1 MSQNSFI
8 TNKDK
13 LMSEIIQGILPKT
26 DAVDI
31 LVGYFFFSG
40 YYLLSHSL
48 ANKKLRILVGLD
60 VDTNISKSIQV
71 INTLS
76 ENKLSLGQLREK
88 YYQEFVHL
96 FNNSDFLD
104 SEEKQQSFTLF
115 CNKIKDG
122 SLEIRKT
129 EEPCH
134 AKMYIFDYD
143 DLHNEQGEDPG
154 NVITG
159 SSNLSYQGL
168 EGRIEINV
176 RLKDKQNHIDAK
188 KIFNELWDSSV
199 PVVDQNTLPEWED
212 KVIKHIWY
220 EKLYAPYLM
229 YVRVLHEYFNIPS
242 KENILTPYD
251 ITEGTYTNLKYQTD
265 AVQLALNAIDNHN
278 GVIIADVVGL
288 GKSIIAS
295 TIARNLRL
303 RTIIVAPPH
312 LVRQWEVYK
321 DEFGFNASVFSAGKI
336 EAALNHFKEIARSGE
351 QFLIIIDEAHR
362 FRNEYIKDY
371 SLLHDL
377 CSNNKV
383 VLLTATP
390 FNNRPN
396 DIYSLLKLFQIPN
409 KSTLKTVVNLG
420 ESFRE
425 LIATYK
431 DIEKSKREKRIT
443 DEEVKKEAERIASS
457 IRSIINPLVV
467 RRSRIDLREI
477 PAYKEDLRVQG
488 IKPVIPDDPQELNYE
503 LSESQLK
510 LYLRTLDLIAES
522 EHKDDGIIRFKS
534 ARYQPV
540 AYAIKNK
547 IEELTRYLEK
557 RTGVEYRML
566 VGRQQNVSS
575 FMRKLLVQRFESSVY
590 AFRQSLGFMIKSAEN
605 LLTWIDKSG
614 EIPVFKK
621 GGLPDVEDFYE
632 ITDDGVNE
640 IYDAFELYEQKGLFT
655 IPRRFISNE
664 FIEDVKSDIAL
675 LKKIREEWFG
685 ADDSIKFDPKLDEF
699 KRLLAEHRKKDPK
712 RKIVVFSAFAD
723 TVNYLGETLQQDG
736 NPLRVM
742 KYTSGDAS
750 SSNKEII
757 RSNFDAGIRK
767 ELQQDDYDILIAT
780 DAISEGYNLHRAG
793 EIFNY
798 DIPYNPT
805 RVIQRIG
812 RINRINKKVFDN
824 LYIFNFFPTDVGEAE
839 TRTKEISTLKM
850 AMIHAIMGEDTKALT
865 KDEEVQ
871 SFFVERY
878 RKELSK
884 TETASWD
891 TPYRRLLDQLKG
903 TDLYKEALLIP
914 HRARIARN
922 IEKPRY
928 GVMMFGKKGND
939 FVFKIANGDD
949 ITMLSA
955 EEALSLF
962 EAQQNE
968 PPFAVNKS
976 FDATYQFLKS
986 KLFSGVDKQR
996 RDPRLLKALDKIKL
1010 IKESNILDKAY
1021 VDDLLTVAQA
1031 DGLSGYEVRHLT
1043 NIKKNEIAEL
1053 PKLISHAYLL
1063 RKLET
1068 MASVET
1074 GEESLILT
1082 EQILPL

>member
-1 MSQNSFI
+1 
-8 TNKDK
+8 
-13 LMSEIIQGILPKT
+13 MSEIIQGILPKT

-40 YYLLSHSL
+40 YYLLSQGL

-60 VDTNISKSIQV
+60 VDTNISKNIQV

-104 SEEKQQSFTLF
+104 SEEKQKSFTLF
-115 CNKIKDG
+115 YKKIKDG

-143 DLHNEQGEDPG
+143 DNHNEHGEDPG

-168 EGRIEINV
+168 KGRTEINV

-188 KIFNELWDSSV
+188 KIFNELWETSV
-199 PVVDQNTLPEWED
+199 PVADQDTLPDWEN

-220 EKLYAPYLM
+220 EKLYAPYLI
-229 YVRVLHEYFNIPS
+229 YIRVLHEYFNIPS
-242 KENILTPYD
+242 KTNILTPHD
-251 ITEGTYTNLKYQTD
+251 ITEGRYSNLKYQTD

-303 RTIIVAPPH
+303 RTIVVAPPH

-321 DEFGFNASVFSAGKI
+321 DEFGFNASVFSSGKI
-336 EAALNHFKEIARSGE
+336 ESALNHFKEIARTGE

-383 VLLTATP
+383 ILLTATP
-390 FNNRPN
+390 FNNRPS

-409 KSTLKTVVNLG
+409 KSTLKTVENLG

-425 LIATYK
+425 LIAKYK
-431 DIEKSKREKRIT
+431 EMEKAKREKRMT
-443 DEEVKKEAERIASS
+443 DEEVKKEAERIASN

-467 RRSRIDLREI
+467 RRSRIDLRQI
-477 PAYKEDLRVQG
+477 PAYKKDLHTQG

-522 EHKDDGIIRFKS
+522 EHKEDGITRFKS

-540 AYAIKNK
+540 AYAIKET
-547 IEELTRYLEK
+547 IEELTKYLEK

-566 VGRQQNVSS
+566 VGRQKNVSS

-590 AFRQSLGFMIKSAEN
+590 AFRQSLGFMIQSAEN
-605 LLTWIDKSG
+605 LLTWIDKTD

-621 GGLPDVEDFYE
+621 GNLPDVEDFYE
-632 ITDDGVNE
+632 ITDDGIQE
-640 IYDAFELYEQKGLFT
+640 IFDAFELYEQKGLFT
-655 IPRRFISNE
+655 IPRRFISDE
-664 FIEDVKSDIAL
+664 FIDDVKSDIAL
-675 LKKIREEWFG
+675 LKKIQEEWFG
-685 ADDSIKFDPKLDEF
+685 EDNQIKFDPKLDEF
-699 KRLLAEHRKKDPK
+699 NRLLAEHRKKDPK

-723 TVNYLGETLQQDG
+723 TVNYLGKTLQQDG

-742 KYTSGDAS
+742 KYTSDDAS
-750 SSNKEII
+750 SSNKDII
-757 RSNFDAGIRK
+757 RSNFDAGLRK

-812 RINRINKKVFDN
+812 RINRINKKVFEH
-824 LYIFNFFPTDVGEAE
+824 LYIFNFFPTEVGEAE

-871 SFFVERY
+871 SFFAERY

-914 HRARIARN
+914 HRARIARHA
-922 IEKPRY
+922 EKPRY
-928 GVMMFGKKGND
+928 GIMMFGKKGND
-939 FVFKIANGDD
+939 FVFKIANGDK

-955 EEALSLF
+955 EEAFSLF
-962 EAQQNE
+962 EAKQNE
-968 PPFAVNKS
+968 PPFAVNES
-976 FDATYQFLKS
+976 FDVTYQFLKS
-986 KLFSGVDKQR
+986 KLFSGIDKQR
-996 RDPRLLKALDKIKL
+996 RDPRLSKAIDNLKL
-1010 IKESNILDKAY
+1010 IRESNILDKTY
-1021 VDDLLTVAQA
+1021 VDDLLIVAKA
-1031 DGLSGYEVRHLT
+1031 DGLSGYEVRYLT
-1043 NIKKNEIAEL
+1043 NIKKNEIIGL
-1053 PKLISHAYLL
+1053 PKMISHAYLL

-1068 MASVET
+1068 MASVEA

-1082 EQILPL
+1082 EQILPI

>member
-1 MSQNSFI
+1 
-8 TNKDK
+8 
-13 LMSEIIQGILPKT
+13 MSEIIQGILPKT

-40 YYLLSHSL
+40 YYLLSQGL
-48 ANKKLRILVGLD
+48 ADKRLRILVGLD

-76 ENKLSLGQLREK
+76 ENKLSLGQLRDK

-104 SEEKQQSFTLF
+104 TEEKQKSFTLF
-115 CNKIKDG
+115 YNKIKDG

-143 DLHNEQGEDPG
+143 DNHNEQGEDPG

-168 EGRIEINV
+168 EGRTEINV

-188 KIFNELWDSSV
+188 KIFNELWETSV
-199 PVVDQNTLPEWED
+199 PVVDQDTLPEWED

-229 YVRVLHEYFNIPS
+229 YIRVLHEYFNIPS
-242 KENILTPYD
+242 KDNILTPHD
-251 ITEGTYTNLKYQTD
+251 ITEGRYTNLKYQTD
-265 AVQLALNAIDNHN
+265 AVQLALNAIENHN

-336 EAALNHFKEIARSGE
+336 ETALNHFKEIARTGE

-383 VLLTATP
+383 ILLTATP
-390 FNNRPN
+390 FNNRPS

-409 KSTLKTVVNLG
+409 KSTLKTVENLG

-431 DIEKSKREKRIT
+431 EMEKAKREKRMT
-443 DEEVKKEAERIASS
+443 DEDVKEEAERIASS

-467 RRSRIDLREI
+467 RRSRIDLMEI
-477 PAYKEDLRVQG
+477 PAYKEDLHIQG

-540 AYAIKNK
+540 AYALKEK
-547 IEELTRYLEK
+547 IEELTKYLEK
-557 RTGVEYRML
+557 RTGVEFRML

-605 LLTWIDKSG
+605 LLTWIERSG

-621 GGLPDVEDFYE
+621 GGLPDVDDFYE
-632 ITDDGVNE
+632 ISDDGVKE

-655 IPRRFISNE
+655 IPCRFISDE

-675 LKKIREEWFG
+675 LKRIREEWFG
-685 ADDSIKFDPKLDEF
+685 KEDQIKFDSKLDEF
-699 KRLLAEHRKKDPK
+699 KRLLAEHRKKDPN

-723 TVNYLGETLQQDG
+723 TVDYLGETLQKAG

-750 SSNKEII
+750 SSNKEKI
-757 RSNFDAGIRK
+757 RSNFDAGVRE
-767 ELQQDDYDILIAT
+767 ELQQDNYDILIAT

-812 RINRINKKVFDN
+812 RINRINKKVFEH
-824 LYIFNFFPTDVGEAE
+824 LYIFNFFPTEVGEAE

-871 SFFVERY
+871 SFFAERY

-903 TDLYKEALLIP
+903 TELYKEALLIP
-914 HRARIARN
+914 HRARIARHA
-922 IEKPRY
+922 EKPRF

-939 FVFKIANGDD
+939 FVFKIASGNE

-968 PPFAVNKS
+968 PPFAVDGS
-976 FDATYQFLKS
+976 FDASYQFLKS

-996 RDPRLLKALDKIKL
+996 RDPRLLEALAKIKL
-1010 IKESNILDKAY
+1010 IRESNILDKAY

-1043 NIKKNEIAEL
+1043 NIKKNEIVEL

-1068 MASVET
+1068 MASVEP

>member
-1 MSQNSFI
+1 
-8 TNKDK
+8 
-13 LMSEIIQGILPKT
+13 MSEIIQGILPKT
-26 DAVDI
+26 NAVDI

-40 YYLLSHSL
+40 YYLLSQGL
-48 ANKKLRILVGLD
+48 ADKRLRILVGLD

-76 ENKLSLGQLREK
+76 ESKLSLGQLREK
-88 YYQEFVHL
+88 YYQQFVHL

-104 SEEKQQSFTLF
+104 SEEKQESFMLF
-115 CNKIKDG
+115 YNKIKEG

-129 EEPCH
+129 DEPCH

-143 DLHNEQGEDPG
+143 DNHNEHGEDPG

-168 EGRIEINV
+168 EGRTEINV

-188 KIFNELWDSSV
+188 IIFNELWETSV
-199 PVVDQNTLPEWED
+199 PVVDQDTLPEWED

-229 YVRVLHEYFNIPS
+229 YIRVLHEYFNIPS
-242 KENILTPYD
+242 KDNILTPHD
-251 ITEGTYTNLKYQTD
+251 ITEGRYTNLKYQTD
-265 AVQLALNAIDNHN
+265 AVQLALNAIENHN

-312 LVRQWEVYK
+312 LVRQWDIYK

-336 EAALNHFKEIARSGE
+336 ETALNHFKEIARTGE

-390 FNNRPN
+390 FNNRPS

-409 KSTLKTVVNLG
+409 KSTLKTVENLG

-431 DIEKSKREKRIT
+431 EMEKAKREKRMT
-443 DEEVKKEAERIASS
+443 DAEVKKEAERIASS

-467 RRSRIDLREI
+467 RRSRIDLMEI
-477 PAYKEDLRVQG
+477 PAYKEDLQVQG

-503 LSESQLK
+503 LSENQLK
-510 LYLRTLDLIAES
+510 LYLRTIDLIAES
-522 EHKDDGIIRFKS
+522 EHEDDGVIRFKS

-540 AYAIKNK
+540 AYAIKEK
-547 IEELTRYLEK
+547 IEELTKYLEK
-557 RTGVEYRML
+557 RTGVEFRML

-605 LLTWIDKSG
+605 LLTWIEKSG

-621 GGLPDVEDFYE
+621 GGLPDVNDFYE
-632 ITDDGVNE
+632 VSDDGVKE

-655 IPRRFISNE
+655 IPRRFISDE
-664 FIEDVKSDIAL
+664 FIDDVKSDIAL
-675 LKKIREEWFG
+675 LRKIREEWFG
-685 ADDSIKFDPKLDEF
+685 EKDQIKFDPKLDEL
-699 KRLLAEHRKKDPK
+699 KRLLAEHRRKDPK

-723 TVNYLGETLQQDG
+723 TVNYLGETLQHAG

-750 SSNKEII
+750 SSNKEKI
-757 RSNFDAGIRK
+757 RSNFDAGLRK
-767 ELQQDDYDILIAT
+767 ELQKDEYDILIAT

-805 RVIQRIG
+805 SVIQRIG
-812 RINRINKKVFDN
+812 RINRINKKVFDH
-824 LYIFNFFPTDVGEAE
+824 LYIYNFFPTEVGEAE

-871 SFFVERY
+871 SFFAERY
-878 RKELSK
+878 RQELSK

-914 HRARIARN
+914 HRARIARHT
-922 IEKPRY
+922 EKPCC
-928 GVMMFGKKGND
+928 GVIMFGKKGND
-939 FVFKIANGDD
+939 FVFKIAFGDE

-955 EEALSLF
+955 EDALSLF

-968 PPFAVNKS
+968 SPFAVDEA
-976 FDATYQFLKS
+976 FDKIYQLLKS

-996 RDPRLLKALDKIKL
+996 RDPRLLDALAKIKL
-1010 IKESNILDKAY
+1010 VRESNILDKAY

-1043 NIKKNEIAEL
+1043 NIKKNEIVEL

-1068 MASVET
+1068 MASVEA

>member
-1 MSQNSFI
+1 
-8 TNKDK
+8 
-13 LMSEIIQGILPKT
+13 MSEIIQGILPKT

-40 YYLLSHSL
+40 YYLLSQGL

-76 ENKLSLGQLREK
+76 ENKFSLGQLRENF
-88 YYQEFVHL
+88 YQEFVQL

-104 SEEKQQSFTLF
+104 SEEKQESFKLF
-115 CNKIKDG
+115 YNKIKDG

-143 DLHNEQGEDPG
+143 DNYNEQGEDPG

-168 EGRIEINV
+168 EGRTEINV
-176 RLKDKQNHIDAK
+176 RLKDKQNYIDAK
-188 KIFNELWDSSV
+188 KIFNELWESSV
-199 PVVDQNTLPEWED
+199 PVVDKDTLPGWED

-220 EKLYAPYLM
+220 EKSYDPYLM
-229 YVRVLHEYFNIPS
+229 YIRVLHEYFNIPS
-242 KENILTPYD
+242 KGNILTPHD
-251 ITEGTYTNLKYQTD
+251 ITEGRYTNLKYQTD

-321 DEFGFNASVFSAGKI
+321 DEFGFNASVFSSGKI
-336 EAALNHFKEIARSGE
+336 ESALNHFKEIARTGE

-362 FRNEYIKDY
+362 FRNEYVKDY

-390 FNNRPN
+390 FNNRPS

-409 KSTLKTVVNLG
+409 KSTLKTVENLG

-425 LIATYK
+425 LMAKYK
-431 DIEKSKREKRIT
+431 EMEKAKREKRMT

-467 RRSRIDLREI
+467 RRSRIDLMQI
-477 PAYKEDLRVQG
+477 PAYKKDLHTQG
-488 IKPVIPDDPQELNYE
+488 IKPVISDDPQELNYE

-510 LYLRTLDLIAES
+510 LYRRTLNLIAES
-522 EHKDDGIIRFKS
+522 EHKDDGITRFKS

-540 AYAIKNK
+540 AYAVKEK
-547 IEELTRYLEK
+547 IAELTKYLEK
-557 RTGVEYRML
+557 RTDVEYRML

-605 LLTWIDKSG
+605 LLTWIEKTG

-621 GGLPDVEDFYE
+621 GNLPDVEDFYD
-632 ITDDGVNE
+632 ITEDGVE
-640 IYDAFELYEQKGLFT
+640 ELYDAFELYEQKGLFT
-655 IPRRFISNE
+655 IPRRFISDE
-664 FIEDVKSDIAL
+664 FIDDVKSDIAL
-675 LKKIREEWFG
+675 LKRIRREWFG
-685 ADDSIKFDPKLDEF
+685 EDDQIKFDPKLDKF

-723 TVNYLGETLQQDG
+723 TVNYLGKTLQQDG

-750 SSNKEII
+750 SSNKDKIH
-757 RSNFDAGIRK
+757 SNFDAGLRK
-767 ELQQDDYDILIAT
+767 ELQQDDYDVLIAT

-812 RINRINKKVFDN
+812 RINRINKKVFEH
-824 LYIFNFFPTDVGEAE
+824 LYIFNFFPTEIGEAE

-865 KDEEVQ
+865 KDEQVQ
-871 SFFVERY
+871 SFFAERY

-903 TDLYKEALLIP
+903 TDLYKDALLIP
-914 HRARIARN
+914 HRARIARHA
-922 IEKPRY
+922 EKPRY
-928 GVMMFGKKGND
+928 GIMMFGKKGND
-939 FVFKIANGDD
+939 FVFKIADGDE

-955 EEALSLF
+955 EEAFSLF
-962 EAQQNE
+962 EAKQNE
-968 PPFAVNKS
+968 SPFAVNES

-986 KLFSGVDKQR
+986 KLFTGIDRQR
-996 RDPRLLKALDKIKL
+996 RDPRLLKACDKIKW
-1010 IKESNILDKAY
+1010 IRESNILDKAY
-1021 VDDLLTVAQA
+1021 VDDLLSVAKA

-1043 NIKKNEIAEL
+1043 NIKKNEIIGL

-1063 RKLET
+1063 RKRKT
-1068 MASVET
+1068 MASVEA

-1082 EQILPL
+1082 EQILPI

>member
-1 MSQNSFI
+1 
-8 TNKDK
+8 
-13 LMSEIIQGILPKT
+13 MSEIIQGILPKT

-40 YYLLSHSL
+40 YYLLSQGL
-48 ANKKLRILVGLD
+48 VNKKLRILVGLD

-104 SEEKQQSFTLF
+104 SEEKQKSFTLF
-115 CNKIKDG
+115 YNKIKDG

-168 EGRIEINV
+168 EGRTEINV

-188 KIFNELWDSSV
+188 KIFNELWDTSV

-242 KENILTPYD
+242 KDNILTPYD
-251 ITEGTYTNLKYQTD
+251 ITEGRYTNLKYQTD

-336 EAALNHFKEIARSGE
+336 ETALNHFKEIARSGE

-409 KSTLKTVVNLG
+409 KSTLKTVENLG

-431 DIEKSKREKRIT
+431 DMEKAKREKRMT

-467 RRSRIDLREI
+467 RRSRIDLMEI
-477 PAYKEDLRVQG
+477 PAYKEDLHIQG

-510 LYLRTLDLIAES
+510 LYLRTLDLIAET
-522 EHKDDGIIRFKS
+522 EHKDDGIVRFKS

-540 AYAIKNK
+540 AYAIKDK
-547 IEELTRYLEK
+547 IEELTKYLEK

-575 FMRKLLVQRFESSVY
+575 FMRKLLVQRFESSVF

-605 LLTWIDKSG
+605 LLTWVEKSN

-632 ITDDGVNE
+632 ITNDGVKE

-655 IPRRFISNE
+655 IPRRFISDE

-699 KRLLAEHRKKDPK
+699 KRILSEHRKKDPK

-723 TVNYLGETLQQDG
+723 TVDYLGETLQKAG

-750 SSNKEII
+750 SSNKEKI
-757 RSNFDAGIRK
+757 RSNFDAGVRK
-767 ELQQDDYDILIAT
+767 ELQKDDYDILIAT

-812 RINRINKKVFDN
+812 RINRINKKVFEH
-824 LYIFNFFPTDVGEAE
+824 LHIFNFFPTEVGEAE

-871 SFFVERY
+871 SFFAERY
-878 RKELSK
+878 RKELSR

-903 TDLYKEALLIP
+903 SELYKEALLIP
-914 HRARIARN
+914 HRARIARHT
-922 IEKPRY
+922 EKLRY

-939 FVFKIANGDD
+939 FVFKISSGNE

-962 EAQQNE
+962 EAKQNE
-968 PPFAVNKS
+968 PPFVVNES
-976 FDATYQFLKS
+976 FDASYQFLKS

-996 RDPRLLKALDKIKL
+996 RDPRLLEALAKIKL
-1010 IKESNILDKAY
+1010 IRDSNILDKAY

-1043 NIKKNEIAEL
+1043 NIKKNEIVEL

-1068 MASVET
+1068 MASVES

>member
-1 MSQNSFI
+1 
-8 TNKDK
+8 
-13 LMSEIIQGILPKT
+13 MSEIIQGILPKT

-40 YYLLSHSL
+40 YYLLSQGLSD
-48 ANKKLRILVGLD
+48 KRLRILVGLD

-76 ENKLSLGQLREK
+76 ENKLSLGQLRDK

-104 SEEKQQSFTLF
+104 SEEKQKSFTLF
-115 CNKIKDG
+115 YNKIKDG

-143 DLHNEQGEDPG
+143 DNHNEQGEDPG

-168 EGRIEINV
+168 EGRTEINV

-188 KIFNELWDSSV
+188 KIFNELWETSV
-199 PVVDQNTLPEWED
+199 PVVDQATLPEWED

-229 YVRVLHEYFNIPS
+229 YIRVLHVYFNIPA
-242 KENILTPYD
+242 KDNILTPHD
-251 ITEGTYTNLKYQTD
+251 ITEGRYTNLKYQTD
-265 AVQLALNAIDNHN
+265 AVQLALNAIENHN

-336 EAALNHFKEIARSGE
+336 ETALNHFKEIARTGE

-383 VLLTATP
+383 ILLTATP
-390 FNNRPN
+390 FNNRPS

-409 KSTLKTVVNLG
+409 KSTLKTVENLG

-431 DIEKSKREKRIT
+431 EMEKAKREKRMT
-443 DEEVKKEAERIASS
+443 DEDVKKEAERIASS

-467 RRSRIDLREI
+467 RRSRIDLMEI
-477 PAYKEDLRVQG
+477 PAYKEDLHIQG

-540 AYAIKNK
+540 AYAIKEK
-547 IEELTRYLEK
+547 IEELTKYLEK
-557 RTGVEYRML
+557 RTGVEFRML

-605 LLTWIDKSG
+605 LLTWIEKSG

-621 GGLPDVEDFYE
+621 GGLPDVDDFYE
-632 ITDDGVNE
+632 ISDDGVKE

-655 IPRRFISNE
+655 IPRRFISDE

-675 LKKIREEWFG
+675 LERIREEWFG
-685 ADDSIKFDPKLDEF
+685 KENQIKFDPKLDEF
-699 KRLLAEHRKKDPK
+699 KRLLAEHRKKDPN

-723 TVNYLGETLQQDG
+723 TVNYLGKTLQQSG
-736 NPLRVM
+736 NPLRIM

-750 SSNKEII
+750 SSNKEKI
-757 RSNFDAGIRK
+757 RSNFDAGLKK
-767 ELQQDDYDILIAT
+767 ELQRDDYDILIAT

-812 RINRINKKVFDN
+812 RINRINKKVFEH
-824 LYIFNFFPTDVGEAE
+824 LYIFNFFPTEVGEAE

-850 AMIHAIMGEDTKALT
+850 AMVHAIMGEDTKALT

-871 SFFVERY
+871 SFFAERY

-914 HRARIARN
+914 HRARIARHT
-922 IEKPRY
+922 EKPCY
-928 GVMMFGKKGND
+928 GVLMFGKKGND
-939 FVFKIANGDD
+939 FVFKVARGEV
-949 ITMLSA
+949 ITMLGA
-955 EEALSLF
+955 EEAFTLF
-962 EAQQNE
+962 ESLQHE
-968 PPFAVNKS
+968 PSFAVDES
-976 FDATYQFLKS
+976 FDKTYQYLKS

-996 RDPRLLKALDKIKL
+996 RDPRLLEALAKIKL
-1010 IKESNILDKAY
+1010 VRESNILDKAY

-1043 NIKKNEIAEL
+1043 NIKNNEITEL
-1053 PKLISHAYLL
+1053 PKVISHAYLL

-1068 MASVET
+1068 IASVEA

-1082 EQILPL
+1082 EQILPDYGI

>member
-1 MSQNSFI
+1 
-8 TNKDK
+8 
-13 LMSEIIQGILPKT
+13 MSEIVNGILPKT

-40 YYLLSHSL
+40 YHLLSQGLSD
-48 ANKKLRILVGLD
+48 KKLRILVGLD
-60 VDTNISKSIQV
+60 VDTNIAKSIQV
-71 INTLS
+71 INNLSSNTLT
-76 ENKLSLGQLREK
+76 LGQLREQ
-88 YYQEFVHL
+88 YYQQFVHL

-104 SEEKQQSFTLF
+104 SDDKQKSFTLF
-115 CNKIKDG
+115 YNKIKDG

-134 AKMYIFDYD
+134 AKMYIFDFGSD
-143 DLHNEQGEDPG
+143 FNENGEDPG

-168 EGRIEINV
+168 EGRVEINA
-176 RLKDKQNHIDAK
+176 RFKDKQHHIDAK
-188 KIFNELWDSSV
+188 LIFEELWLSAV
-199 PVVDQNTLPEWED
+199 PVIDTDTIPEWEE

-220 EKLYAPYLM
+220 EKLYSPYLM
-229 YVRVLHEYFNIPS
+229 YIRVLHEYFNIPS
-242 KENILTPYD
+242 KENILTPHD
-251 ITEGTYTNLKYQTD
+251 ITEGRYSNLKYQTD

-288 GKSIIAS
+288 GKSVIAS

-303 RTIIVAPPH
+303 RTIVVAPPH

-336 EAALNHFKEIARSGE
+336 ESALTHFKEIARSNE

-409 KSTLKTVVNLG
+409 KSTLKTVENLG

-431 DIEKSKREKRIT
+431 EMEKAKREKRIT
-443 DEEVKKEAERIASS
+443 DDEVKTEAERIASS

-467 RRSRIDLREI
+467 RRSRIDLMEI
-477 PAYKEDLRVQG
+477 PAYEEDLKLQG
-488 IKPVIPDDPQELNYE
+488 IKPVIPDDPKELNYG
-503 LSESQLK
+503 LSEKQLS
-510 LYLRTLDLIAES
+510 LYKRTLDLIAED
-522 EHKDDGIIRFKS
+522 EPKNDGLIRFRS
-534 ARYQPV
+534 ARYKPIS
-540 AYAIKNK
+540 YAIPEK
-547 IEELTRYLEK
+547 IEELTEYLEN

-566 VGRQQNVSS
+566 IGRQQNVSS

-632 ITDDGVNE
+632 ITDDGVKE

-655 IPRRFISNE
+655 IPRKFISDD
-664 FIEDVKSDIAL
+664 FISDVESDIAL
-675 LKKIREEWFG
+675 LKKIHEEWFG
-685 ADDSIKFDPKLDEF
+685 NDDKIKFDPKLDEF
-699 KRLLAEHRKKDPK
+699 RRLLTEHRSHDPK

-723 TVNYLGETLQQDG
+723 TVNYLGETLQSDG
-736 NPLRVM
+736 NTLRVM

-750 SSNKEII
+750 MLNKERI
-757 RSNFDAGIRK
+757 RANFDAGLRK
-767 ELQQDDYDILIAT
+767 ELQKDDFDILIAT

-812 RINRINKKVFDN
+812 RINRINKKVFEH
-824 LYIFNFFPTDVGEAE
+824 LYIFNFFPTEVGEAE

-878 RKELSK
+878 RKEIGK

-903 TDLYKEALLIP
+903 TDLHKAALQIP
-914 HRARIARN
+914 HRARVARH
-922 IEKPRY
+922 IDKTVR
-928 GVMMFGKKGND
+928 GVVMFGKKGND
-939 FVFKIANGDD
+939 FVFKVATEHGVI
-949 ITMLSA
+949 MLSA
-955 EEALSLF
+955 EEALAIF
-962 EAQQNE
+962 ESQESEQPHKVDEN
-968 PPFAVNKS
+968 
-976 FDATYQFLKS
+976 FDSIYQMLKS
-986 KLFSGVDKQR
+986 KLFAGVEKQR
-996 RDPRLLKALDKIKL
+996 RDPRLLEALARIKM
-1010 IKESNILDKAY
+1010 IRNARMLDKAY
-1021 VDDLLTVAQA
+1021 VDDLMVVAQA
-1031 DGLSGYEVRHLT
+1031 DGLSGYEVRFLT
-1043 NIKKNEIAEL
+1043 NLRKNEIAAL
-1053 PKLISHAYLL
+1053 PQIISHAYLL

-1068 MASVET
+1068 MAAVEA

-1082 EQILPL
+1082 EQILPQ

>member
-1 MSQNSFI
+1 
-8 TNKDK
+8 
-13 LMSEIIQGILPKT
+13 MSEIIQGILPKT

-40 YYLLSHSL
+40 YYLLSQGL
-48 ANKKLRILVGLD
+48 ADKRLRILVGLD

-76 ENKLSLGQLREK
+76 ENKLSLGQLRDK

-104 SEEKQQSFTLF
+104 SEEKQKSFTLF
-115 CNKIKDG
+115 YNKIKDG

-143 DLHNEQGEDPG
+143 DNHNEQGEDPG

-168 EGRIEINV
+168 EGRTEINV

-188 KIFNELWDSSV
+188 KIFNELWETSV
-199 PVVDQNTLPEWED
+199 PVVDQATLPEWED
-212 KVIKHIWY
+212 KVIKHIWH

-229 YVRVLHEYFNIPS
+229 YIRVLHEYFNIPS
-242 KENILTPYD
+242 KDNILTPHD
-251 ITEGTYTNLKYQTD
+251 ITEGRYTNLKYQTD
-265 AVQLALNAIDNHN
+265 AVQLALNAIENHN

-336 EAALNHFKEIARSGE
+336 ETALNHFKEIARTGE

-383 VLLTATP
+383 ILLTATP
-390 FNNRPN
+390 FNNRPS

-409 KSTLKTVVNLG
+409 KSTLKTVENLG

-431 DIEKSKREKRIT
+431 EMEKAKREKRMT

-467 RRSRIDLREI
+467 RRSRIDLMEI
-477 PAYKEDLRVQG
+477 PAYKEDLHIQG

-540 AYAIKNK
+540 AYAIKEK
-547 IEELTRYLEK
+547 IEELTKYLEK
-557 RTGVEYRML
+557 RTGVEFRML

-605 LLTWIDKSG
+605 LLTWIERSG

-621 GGLPDVEDFYE
+621 GGLPDVDDFYE
-632 ITDDGVNE
+632 ISDDGVKE

-655 IPRRFISNE
+655 IPRRFISDE

-675 LKKIREEWFG
+675 LKRIREEWFG
-685 ADDSIKFDPKLDEF
+685 KEDQIKFDPKLNEF
-699 KRLLAEHRKKDPK
+699 KRLLAKHRKKDPN

-723 TVNYLGETLQQDG
+723 TVNYLGETLQQSG
-736 NPLRVM
+736 NPLRIM

-750 SSNKEII
+750 SSNKEKI
-757 RSNFDAGIRK
+757 RSNFDAGLKK
-767 ELQQDDYDILIAT
+767 ELQRDDYDILIAT

-812 RINRINKKVFDN
+812 RINRINKKVFEH
-824 LYIFNFFPTDVGEAE
+824 LYIFNFFPTEVGEAE

-871 SFFVERY
+871 SFFAERY

-903 TDLYKEALLIP
+903 TDIYKEAMLIP
-914 HRARIARN
+914 HRARIARHTD
-922 IEKPRY
+922 KPCY
-928 GVMMFGKKGND
+928 GVLMFGKKGND
-939 FVFKIANGDD
+939 FVFKVASGEV

-955 EEALSLF
+955 EEAFTLF
-962 EAQQNE
+962 ESLQHE
-968 PPFAVNKS
+968 PPFAVDES
-976 FDATYQFLKS
+976 FDKTYQYLKS

-996 RDPRLLKALDKIKL
+996 RDLRLLEALSKIKL
-1010 IKESNILDKAY
+1010 IRESNILDKAY
-1021 VDDLLTVAQA
+1021 IDDLLTVAQA

-1043 NIKKNEIAEL
+1043 NIKKNEIVEL
-1053 PKLISHAYLL
+1053 PKVISHTYLL

-1068 MASVET
+1068 MASVEA

-1082 EQILPL
+1082 EQILPDNGF

>member
-1 MSQNSFI
+1 
-8 TNKDK
+8 
-13 LMSEIIQGILPKT
+13 MSEIIQGILPKT

-40 YYLLSHSL
+40 YYLLSQGL

-60 VDTNISKSIQV
+60 VDTNSSKSIQV

-88 YYQEFVHL
+88 YYLEFVHL

-104 SEEKQQSFTLF
+104 SEEKQKSFTLF
-115 CNKIKDG
+115 YNKIKDG

-143 DLHNEQGEDPG
+143 DIHNEQGEDPG

-168 EGRIEINV
+168 EGRTEINV

-188 KIFNELWDSSV
+188 KIFNELWEMSV
-199 PVVDQNTLPEWED
+199 PVVDQDTLPAWED

-229 YVRVLHEYFNIPS
+229 YIRVLYEYFNIPS
-242 KENILTPYD
+242 KDNILTPYD
-251 ITEGTYTNLKYQTD
+251 ITEGRYTNLKYQTD
-265 AVQLALNAIDNHN
+265 AVQLALNAIYNHN

-336 EAALNHFKEIARSGE
+336 ETALNHFKEIARSGE

-409 KSTLKTVVNLG
+409 KSTLRTVENLG

-431 DIEKSKREKRIT
+431 DMEKAKREKRMT
-443 DEEVKKEAERIASS
+443 DEEIKKEAERIASS

-467 RRSRIDLREI
+467 RRSRIDLMEI
-477 PAYKEDLRVQG
+477 PVYKEDLHIQS
-488 IKPVIPDDPQELNYE
+488 IMPVIPDDPQELNYE

-522 EHKDDGIIRFKS
+522 EHNDDGITRFKS

-540 AYAIKNK
+540 AYAIKEK
-547 IEELTRYLEK
+547 IEELTKYLEK

-566 VGRQQNVSS
+566 VGRQKNVSS

-590 AFRQSLGFMIKSAEN
+590 AFRQSLGFMIQSAEN
-605 LLTWIDKSG
+605 LLTWIEKSG

-632 ITDDGVNE
+632 ITDDGVKE

-655 IPRRFISNE
+655 IPRRFISEE
-664 FIEDVKSDIAL
+664 FMEDVKSDIAL

-699 KRLLAEHRKKDPK
+699 KRILSEHRKKDPK

-723 TVNYLGETLQQDG
+723 TVDYLGETLQKAG

-750 SSNKEII
+750 SSNKEKI
-757 RSNFDAGIRK
+757 RSNFDAGVRK

-812 RINRINKKVFDN
+812 RINRINKKVFEH
-824 LYIFNFFPTDVGEAE
+824 LHIFNFFPTEVGEAE

-871 SFFVERY
+871 SFFAERY
-878 RKELSK
+878 RRELSK

-914 HRARIARN
+914 HRARIARHTG
-922 IEKPRY
+922 KPRY

-939 FVFKIANGDD
+939 FVFKIASGNE

-968 PPFAVNKS
+968 PPFAVDES
-976 FDATYQFLKS
+976 FDASYPFLKS

-996 RDPRLLKALDKIKL
+996 RDPRLLEALAKIKL
-1010 IKESNILDKAY
+1010 IRESNILDKAY

-1043 NIKKNEIAEL
+1043 NIKKNEIVEL

-1068 MASVET
+1068 MASVES

-1082 EQILPL
+1082 EQILPDNGI

>member
-1 MSQNSFI
+1 
-8 TNKDK
+8 
-13 LMSEIIQGILPKT
+13 MSEIIQGILPKT

-40 YYLLSHSL
+40 YYLLSQGL
-48 ANKKLRILVGLD
+48 ADKRLRILVGLD

-76 ENKLSLGQLREK
+76 ENKLSLGQLRDK

-104 SEEKQQSFTLF
+104 TEEKQKSFTLF
-115 CNKIKDG
+115 YNKIKDG

-143 DLHNEQGEDPG
+143 DNHNEQGEDPG

-168 EGRIEINV
+168 EGRTEINV

-188 KIFNELWDSSV
+188 KIFNELWETSV
-199 PVVDQNTLPEWED
+199 PVVDQDTLPEWED

-229 YVRVLHEYFNIPS
+229 YIRVLHEYFNIPS
-242 KENILTPYD
+242 KDNILTPHD
-251 ITEGTYTNLKYQTD
+251 ITEGRYTNLKYQTD
-265 AVQLALNAIDNHN
+265 AVQLALNAIENHN

-336 EAALNHFKEIARSGE
+336 ETALNHFKEIARTGE

-383 VLLTATP
+383 ILLTATP
-390 FNNRPN
+390 FNNRPS

-409 KSTLKTVVNLG
+409 KSTLKTVENLG

-431 DIEKSKREKRIT
+431 EMEKAKREKRMT
-443 DEEVKKEAERIASS
+443 DEDVKEEAERIASS

-467 RRSRIDLREI
+467 RRSRIDLMEI
-477 PAYKEDLRVQG
+477 PAYKEDLHIQG

-540 AYAIKNK
+540 AYALKEK
-547 IEELTRYLEK
+547 IEELTKYLEK
-557 RTGVEYRML
+557 RTGVEFRML

-605 LLTWIDKSG
+605 LLTWIERSG

-621 GGLPDVEDFYE
+621 GGLPDVDDFYE
-632 ITDDGVNE
+632 ISDDGVKE

-655 IPRRFISNE
+655 IPCRFIFDE

-675 LKKIREEWFG
+675 LKRIREEWFG
-685 ADDSIKFDPKLDEF
+685 KEDQIKFDSKLDEF
-699 KRLLAEHRKKDPK
+699 KRLLAEHRKKDPN

-723 TVNYLGETLQQDG
+723 TVDYLGETLQKAG

-750 SSNKEII
+750 SSNKEKI
-757 RSNFDAGIRK
+757 RSNFDAGVRE
-767 ELQQDDYDILIAT
+767 ELQQDNYDILIAT

-812 RINRINKKVFDN
+812 RINRINKKVFEH
-824 LYIFNFFPTDVGEAE
+824 LYIFNFFPTEVGEAE

-871 SFFVERY
+871 SFFAERY

-903 TDLYKEALLIP
+903 TELYKEALLIP
-914 HRARIARN
+914 HRARIARHA
-922 IEKPRY
+922 EKPRF

-939 FVFKIANGDD
+939 FVFKIASGNE

-968 PPFAVNKS
+968 PPFAVDGS
-976 FDATYQFLKS
+976 FDASYQFLKS

-996 RDPRLLKALDKIKL
+996 RDPRLLEALAKIKL
-1010 IKESNILDKAY
+1010 IRESNILDKAY

-1043 NIKKNEIAEL
+1043 NIKKNEIVEL

-1068 MASVET
+1068 MASVES

>member
-1 MSQNSFI
+1 
-8 TNKDK
+8 
-13 LMSEIIQGILPKT
+13 MSEIIQGILPKT
-26 DAVDI
+26 DAVGI

-40 YYLLSHSL
+40 YYLLSQGL
-48 ANKKLRILVGLD
+48 ADKRLRILVGLD

-76 ENKLSLGQLREK
+76 ENKLSLGQLRDK

-104 SEEKQQSFTLF
+104 TEEKQKSFTLF
-115 CNKIKDG
+115 YNKIKDG

-143 DLHNEQGEDPG
+143 DNHNEQGEDPG

-168 EGRIEINV
+168 EGRTEINV

-188 KIFNELWDSSV
+188 KIFNELWETSV
-199 PVVDQNTLPEWED
+199 PVVDQDTLPEWED

-229 YVRVLHEYFNIPS
+229 YIRVLHEYFNIPS
-242 KENILTPYD
+242 KDNILTPHD
-251 ITEGTYTNLKYQTD
+251 ITEGRYTNLKYQTD
-265 AVQLALNAIDNHN
+265 AVQLALNAIENHN

-336 EAALNHFKEIARSGE
+336 ETALNHFKEIARTGE

-383 VLLTATP
+383 ILLTATP
-390 FNNRPN
+390 FNNRPS

-409 KSTLKTVVNLG
+409 KSTLKTVENLG

-431 DIEKSKREKRIT
+431 EMEKAKREKRMT
-443 DEEVKKEAERIASS
+443 DEDVKKEAERIASS

-467 RRSRIDLREI
+467 RRSRIDLMEI
-477 PAYKEDLRVQG
+477 PAYKEDLHIQG

-540 AYAIKNK
+540 AYALKEK
-547 IEELTRYLEK
+547 IEELTKYLEK
-557 RTGVEYRML
+557 RTGVEFRML

-605 LLTWIDKSG
+605 LLTWIERSG

-621 GGLPDVEDFYE
+621 GGLPDVDDFYE
-632 ITDDGVNE
+632 ISDDGVKE
-640 IYDAFELYEQKGLFT
+640 IYYAFELYEQKGLFT
-655 IPRRFISNE
+655 IPCRFISDE

-675 LKKIREEWFG
+675 LKRIREEWFG
-685 ADDSIKFDPKLDEF
+685 KEDQIKFDPKLDEF
-699 KRLLAEHRKKDPK
+699 KRLLAEHRKKDPN

-723 TVNYLGETLQQDG
+723 TVNYLGETLQQAG
-736 NPLRVM
+736 NPLRIM

-750 SSNKEII
+750 SSNKEKI
-757 RSNFDAGIRK
+757 RSNFDAGLKK
-767 ELQQDDYDILIAT
+767 ELQRDDYDILIAT

-812 RINRINKKVFDN
+812 RINRINKKVFEH
-824 LYIFNFFPTDVGEAE
+824 LYIFNFFPTEVGEAE

-871 SFFVERY
+871 SFFAERY

-903 TDLYKEALLIP
+903 TDIYKEAMLIP
-914 HRARIARN
+914 HRARIARHT
-922 IEKPRY
+922 EKPCY
-928 GVMMFGKKGND
+928 GVLMFGKKGND
-939 FVFKIANGDD
+939 FVFKVASGEV

-955 EEALSLF
+955 EEAFTLF
-962 EAQQNE
+962 ESLQHE
-968 PPFAVNKS
+968 PPFAVDES
-976 FDATYQFLKS
+976 FDKTYQYLKS

-996 RDPRLLKALDKIKL
+996 RDPRLLEALSKIKL
-1010 IKESNILDKAY
+1010 VRDSNILNKAY
-1021 VDDLLTVAQA
+1021 VDDLLTVTQA

-1043 NIKKNEIAEL
+1043 NIKKNEIVEL
-1053 PKLISHAYLL
+1053 PKVISHAYLL

-1068 MASVET
+1068 MASVEA

-1082 EQILPL
+1082 EQILPDHGI

>member
-1 MSQNSFI
+1 
-8 TNKDK
+8 
-13 LMSEIIQGILPKT
+13 MSEIIHGILPKT
-26 DAVDI
+26 NAVDI

-40 YYLLSHSL
+40 YHLLSQGL
-48 ANKKLRILVGLD
+48 AEKRLRILVGLD
-60 VDTNISKSIQV
+60 VDIDISKSIQV
-71 INTLS
+71 INNLS
-76 ENKLSLGQLREK
+76 ENHLTLGQLREK
-88 YYQEFVHL
+88 YYQQFVHL

-104 SEEKQQSFTLF
+104 SKERQESFTLF
-115 CNKIKDG
+115 YNKIKDG

-143 DLHNEQGEDPG
+143 DNNNEHGEDPG

-159 SSNLSYQGL
+159 SSNLSFQGL
-168 EGRIEINV
+168 EGRTEINV

-188 KIFNELWDSSV
+188 VIFNELWETSV
-199 PVVDQNTLPEWED
+199 PVVDQNLLPDWED

-220 EKLYAPYLM
+220 EKLYSPFLM
-229 YVRVLHEYFNIPS
+229 YVRVLHEYFNIPT
-242 KENILTPYD
+242 KDNILTPHD
-251 ITEGTYTNLKYQTD
+251 ITEGRYANLKYQTD
-265 AVQLALNAIDNHN
+265 AVQLSLNALDNHN

-288 GKSIIAS
+288 GKSVIAS

-312 LVRQWEVYK
+312 LVRQWEIYK

-336 EAALNHFKEIARSGE
+336 ESALSHFKEIARTNE

-390 FNNRPN
+390 FNNRPA

-409 KSTLKTVVNLG
+409 KSTLKTVENLG
-420 ESFRE
+420 EAFRE
-425 LIATYK
+425 LIYTYK
-431 DIEKSKREKRIT
+431 EMEKAKRDKTMSEEEIKR
-443 DEEVKKEAERIASS
+443 EAERIAAC

-467 RRSRIDLREI
+467 RRSRIDLMEI
-477 PAYKEDLRVQG
+477 PAYCEDLKIQG
-488 IKPVIPDDPQELNYE
+488 IRPVIPDDPKELNYE
-503 LSESQLK
+503 LTDHQLK
-510 LYLRTLDLIAES
+510 LYLHTLDLIADKEL
-522 EHKDDGIIRFKS
+522 KNDGVIRFKS
-534 ARYQPV
+534 ARYKPV
-540 AYAIKNK
+540 SYAVPEK
-547 IEELTRYLEK
+547 IEELTEYLEK

-566 VGRQQNVSS
+566 IGRQQNVSL

-605 LLTWIDKSG
+605 LLNWIDKSG

-632 ITDDGVNE
+632 ITDDGVKE
-640 IYDAFELYEQKGLFT
+640 IYDAYELYEQKGLFT
-655 IPRRFISNE
+655 IPRKFISDE
-664 FIEDVKSDIAL
+664 FIEDVKSDIQL
-675 LKKIREEWFG
+675 LKKIRQEWFG
-685 ADDSIKFDPKLDEF
+685 TDDKIMFDPKLNEF
-699 KRLLAEHRKKDPK
+699 RKLLVEHRTKDPK
-712 RKIVVFSAFAD
+712 RKIIVFSAFAD
-723 TVNYLGETLQQDG
+723 TVNYLGERFQADG

-742 KYTSGDAS
+742 IYTSGDAS
-750 SSNKEII
+750 VANKEKI
-757 RSNFDAGIRK
+757 RANFDAGLKK
-767 ELQQDDYDILIAT
+767 ELQRDDFDILIAT

-812 RINRINKKVFDN
+812 RINRINKKVFEH
-824 LYIFNFFPTDVGEAE
+824 LHIFNFFPTEIGEAE

-871 SFFVERY
+871 SFFMERY
-878 RKELSK
+878 RKELGK

-903 TDLYKEALLIP
+903 TEIYKEALLIP
-914 HRARIARN
+914 HRARIGRQM
-922 IEKPRY
+922 EKGKN
-928 GVMMFGKKGND
+928 GVLMFGKKGND
-939 FVFKIANGDD
+939 FVFKISNGADVD
-949 ITMLSA
+949 ILTA

-962 EAQQNE
+962 EASQNE
-968 PPFAVNKS
+968 EPYEVDDN
-976 FDATYQFLKS
+976 FDSTYQFLKS
-986 KLFSGVDKQR
+986 KLFTGTDKQR
-996 RDPRLLKALDKIKL
+996 RDQRLLEALSKIKL
-1010 IKESNILDKAY
+1010 IRQSCLLDNAY
-1021 VDDLLTVAQA
+1021 IDDLMKVAQA
-1031 DGLSGYEVRHLT
+1031 DGLSGYEVRLLS
-1043 NIKKNEIAEL
+1043 NIKKNEI
-1053 PKLISHAYLL
+1053 PKLPDLINHAYLL

-1068 MASVET
+1068 MASVEA

-1082 EQILPL
+1082 EQILPYNGI

>member
-1 MSQNSFI
+1 
-8 TNKDK
+8 
-13 LMSEIIQGILPKT
+13 MSEIIQGILPKT

-40 YYLLSHSL
+40 YYLLSQGL
-48 ANKKLRILVGLD
+48 ADKRLRILVGLD

-76 ENKLSLGQLREK
+76 ENKLSLGQLRDK

-104 SEEKQQSFTLF
+104 TEEKQKSFTLF
-115 CNKIKDG
+115 YNKIKDG

-143 DLHNEQGEDPG
+143 DNHNEQGEDPG

-168 EGRIEINV
+168 EGRTEINV

-188 KIFNELWDSSV
+188 KIFNELWETSV
-199 PVVDQNTLPEWED
+199 PVVDQDTLPEWED

-229 YVRVLHEYFNIPS
+229 YIRVLHEYFNIPS
-242 KENILTPYD
+242 KDNILTPHD
-251 ITEGTYTNLKYQTD
+251 ITEGRYTNLKYQTD
-265 AVQLALNAIDNHN
+265 AVQLALNAIENHN

-336 EAALNHFKEIARSGE
+336 ETALNHFKEIARTGE

-383 VLLTATP
+383 ILLTATP
-390 FNNRPN
+390 FNNRPS

-409 KSTLKTVVNLG
+409 KSTLKTVENLG

-431 DIEKSKREKRIT
+431 EMEKAKREKRMT
-443 DEEVKKEAERIASS
+443 DEDVKEEAERIASS

-467 RRSRIDLREI
+467 RRSRIDLMEI
-477 PAYKEDLRVQG
+477 PAYKEDLHIQG

-540 AYAIKNK
+540 AYALKEK
-547 IEELTRYLEK
+547 IEELTKYLEK
-557 RTGVEYRML
+557 RTGVEFRML

-605 LLTWIDKSG
+605 LLTWIERSG

-621 GGLPDVEDFYE
+621 GGLPDVDDFYE
-632 ITDDGVNE
+632 ISDDGVKE

-655 IPRRFISNE
+655 IPCRFISDE

-675 LKKIREEWFG
+675 LKRIREEWFG
-685 ADDSIKFDPKLDEF
+685 KEDQIKFDSKLDEF
-699 KRLLAEHRKKDPK
+699 KRLLAEHRKKDPN

-723 TVNYLGETLQQDG
+723 TVDYLGETLQKAG

-750 SSNKEII
+750 SSNKEKI
-757 RSNFDAGIRK
+757 RSNFDAGVRE
-767 ELQQDDYDILIAT
+767 ELQQDNYDILIAT

-812 RINRINKKVFDN
+812 RINRINKKVFEH
-824 LYIFNFFPTDVGEAE
+824 LYIFNFFPTEVGEAE

-871 SFFVERY
+871 SFFAERY

-903 TDLYKEALLIP
+903 TELYKEALLIP
-914 HRARIARN
+914 HRARIARHA
-922 IEKPRY
+922 EKPRF

-939 FVFKIANGDD
+939 FVFKIASGNE

-968 PPFAVNKS
+968 PPFAVDGS
-976 FDATYQFLKS
+976 FDASYQFLKS

-996 RDPRLLKALDKIKL
+996 RDPRLLEALAKIKL
-1010 IKESNILDKAY
+1010 IRESNILDKAY

-1043 NIKKNEIAEL
+1043 NIKKNEIVEL

-1068 MASVET
+1068 MASVES

>member
-1 MSQNSFI
+1 
-8 TNKDK
+8 
-13 LMSEIIQGILPKT
+13 MSEIIQGILPKT

-40 YYLLSHSL
+40 YYLLSQGL
-48 ANKKLRILVGLD
+48 ADKRLRILVGLD

-76 ENKLSLGQLREK
+76 ENKLSLGQLRDK

-104 SEEKQQSFTLF
+104 TEEKQKSFTLF
-115 CNKIKDG
+115 YNKIKDG

-143 DLHNEQGEDPG
+143 DNHNEQGEDPG

-168 EGRIEINV
+168 EGRTEINV

-188 KIFNELWDSSV
+188 KIFNELWETSV
-199 PVVDQNTLPEWED
+199 PVVDQDTLPEWED

-229 YVRVLHEYFNIPS
+229 YIRVLHEYFNIPS
-242 KENILTPYD
+242 KDNILTPHD
-251 ITEGTYTNLKYQTD
+251 ITEGRYTNLKYQTD
-265 AVQLALNAIDNHN
+265 AVQLALNAIENHN

-336 EAALNHFKEIARSGE
+336 ETALNHFKEIARTGE

-383 VLLTATP
+383 ILLTATP
-390 FNNRPN
+390 FNNRPS

-409 KSTLKTVVNLG
+409 KSTLKTVENLG

-431 DIEKSKREKRIT
+431 EMEKAKREKRMT
-443 DEEVKKEAERIASS
+443 DEDVKEEAERIASS

-467 RRSRIDLREI
+467 RRSRIDLMEI
-477 PAYKEDLRVQG
+477 PAYKEDLHIQG

-540 AYAIKNK
+540 AYALKEK
-547 IEELTRYLEK
+547 IEELTKYLEK
-557 RTGVEYRML
+557 RTGVEFRML

-605 LLTWIDKSG
+605 LLTWIERSG

-621 GGLPDVEDFYE
+621 GGLPDVDDFYE
-632 ITDDGVNE
+632 ISDDGVKE

-655 IPRRFISNE
+655 IPCRFISDE

-675 LKKIREEWFG
+675 LKRIREEWFG
-685 ADDSIKFDPKLDEF
+685 KEDQIKFDSKLDEF
-699 KRLLAEHRKKDPK
+699 KRLLAEHRKKDPN

-723 TVNYLGETLQQDG
+723 TVDYLGETLQKAG

-750 SSNKEII
+750 SSNKEKI
-757 RSNFDAGIRK
+757 RSNFDAGVRK
-767 ELQQDDYDILIAT
+767 ELQQDNYDILIAT

-812 RINRINKKVFDN
+812 RINRINKKVFEH
-824 LYIFNFFPTDVGEAE
+824 LYIFNFFPTEVGEAE

-871 SFFVERY
+871 SFFAERY

-903 TDLYKEALLIP
+903 TELYKEALLIP
-914 HRARIARN
+914 HRARIARHA
-922 IEKPRY
+922 EKPRF

-939 FVFKIANGDD
+939 FVFKIASGNE

-968 PPFAVNKS
+968 PPFAVDGS
-976 FDATYQFLKS
+976 FDASYQFLKS

-996 RDPRLLKALDKIKL
+996 RDPRLLEALAKIKL
-1010 IKESNILDKAY
+1010 IRESNILDKAY

-1043 NIKKNEIAEL
+1043 NIKKNEIVEL

-1068 MASVET
+1068 MASVES

>member
-1 MSQNSFI
+1 
-8 TNKDK
+8 
-13 LMSEIIQGILPKT
+13 MSEIIQGILPKT

-40 YYLLSHSL
+40 YYLLSQGL
-48 ANKKLRILVGLD
+48 ADKRLRILVGLD

-76 ENKLSLGQLREK
+76 ENKLSLGQLRDK

-104 SEEKQQSFTLF
+104 TEEKQKSFTLF
-115 CNKIKDG
+115 YNKIKDG

-143 DLHNEQGEDPG
+143 DNHNEQGEDPG

-168 EGRIEINV
+168 EGRTEINV

-188 KIFNELWDSSV
+188 KIFNELWETSV
-199 PVVDQNTLPEWED
+199 PVVDQDTLPEWED

-229 YVRVLHEYFNIPS
+229 YIRVLHEYFNIPS
-242 KENILTPYD
+242 KDNILTPHD
-251 ITEGTYTNLKYQTD
+251 ITEGRYTNLKYQTD
-265 AVQLALNAIDNHN
+265 AVQLALNAIENHN

-336 EAALNHFKEIARSGE
+336 ETALNHFKEIARTGE

-383 VLLTATP
+383 ILLTATP
-390 FNNRPN
+390 FNNRPS

-409 KSTLKTVVNLG
+409 KSTLKTVENLG

-431 DIEKSKREKRIT
+431 EMEKAKREKRMT
-443 DEEVKKEAERIASS
+443 DEDVKKEAERIASS

-467 RRSRIDLREI
+467 RRSRIDLMEI
-477 PAYKEDLRVQG
+477 PAYKDDLHIQG

-540 AYAIKNK
+540 AYAIKEK
-547 IEELTRYLEK
+547 IEELTKYLEK
-557 RTGVEYRML
+557 RTGVEFRML

-605 LLTWIDKSG
+605 LLTWIERSG

-621 GGLPDVEDFYE
+621 GGLPDVDDFYE
-632 ITDDGVNE
+632 ISDDGVKE

-655 IPRRFISNE
+655 IPRRFISDE

-675 LKKIREEWFG
+675 LKRIREEWFG
-685 ADDSIKFDPKLDEF
+685 REDQIKFDPKLDEF
-699 KRLLAEHRKKDPK
+699 KRLLAEHRKKDPN

-723 TVNYLGETLQQDG
+723 TVNYLGETLQQSG
-736 NPLRVM
+736 NPLRIM

-750 SSNKEII
+750 SSNKEKI
-757 RSNFDAGIRK
+757 RSNFDAGLKK

-812 RINRINKKVFDN
+812 RINRINKKVFEH
-824 LYIFNFFPTDVGEAE
+824 LYIFNFFPTEVGEAE

-871 SFFVERY
+871 SFFAERY

-903 TDLYKEALLIP
+903 TDIYKEAMLIP
-914 HRARIARN
+914 LRARIARHT
-922 IEKPRY
+922 EKPCY
-928 GVMMFGKKGND
+928 GVLMFGKKGND
-939 FVFKIANGDD
+939 FVFKVASGEI

-955 EEALSLF
+955 EEAFTLF
-962 EAQQNE
+962 ESLQHE
-968 PPFAVNKS
+968 PPFAIDES
-976 FDATYQFLKS
+976 FDKTYQHLKS

-996 RDPRLLKALDKIKL
+996 RDPRLLEALSKIKL
-1010 IKESNILDKAY
+1010 VRESNILDKAY

-1043 NIKKNEIAEL
+1043 NIKKNEIVEL
-1053 PKLISHAYLL
+1053 PKAISHAYLL

-1068 MASVET
+1068 MASVEA

-1082 EQILPL
+1082 EQILPDHGI

>member
-1 MSQNSFI
+1 
-8 TNKDK
+8 
-13 LMSEIIQGILPKT
+13 MSEIIHGILPKT

-40 YYLLSHSL
+40 YYLLSQGL
-48 ANKKLRILVGLD
+48 ADKKLRILVGLD
-60 VDTNISKSIQV
+60 VDTNISKSIQIV
-71 INTLS
+71 NTLS
-76 ENKLSLGQLREK
+76 ANKLSLGQLREK
-88 YYQEFVHL
+88 YYQQFVYL
-96 FNNSDFLD
+96 FNNTDFLD
-104 SEEKQQSFTLF
+104 SEEKQKSFTLF
-115 CNKIKDG
+115 FNKIKDG

-129 EEPCH
+129 DEPCH

-143 DLHNEQGEDPG
+143 DSHNEQGEDPG

-168 EGRIEINV
+168 EGRTEINV

-188 KIFNELWDSSV
+188 KIFNELWETSV
-199 PVVDQNTLPEWED
+199 PVVDQGTLPEWED

-229 YVRVLHEYFNIPS
+229 YIRVLHEYFNIPS
-242 KENILTPYD
+242 KDNILTPHD
-251 ITEGTYTNLKYQTD
+251 ITEGRYTNLKYQTD
-265 AVQLALNAIDNHN
+265 AVKLALNAIENHN

-336 EAALNHFKEIARSGE
+336 ELALNHFKEIARTGE

-390 FNNRPN
+390 FNNRPS

-409 KSTLKTVVNLG
+409 KSTLKTVENLG

-431 DIEKSKREKRIT
+431 EMEKAKRENRMT
-443 DEEVKKEAERIASS
+443 DAEVKKEAERIASS

-467 RRSRIDLREI
+467 RRSRIDLMEI
-477 PAYKEDLRVQG
+477 PAYKEDLHIQG
-488 IKPVIPDDPQELNYE
+488 IKPIIPDDPQELHYE
-503 LSESQLK
+503 LSERQLR

-522 EHKDDGIIRFKS
+522 EPKNDGIIRFKS

-540 AYAIKNK
+540 AYAIKDK
-547 IEELTRYLEK
+547 IEDLTKYLEK

-590 AFRQSLGFMIKSAEN
+590 AFRQSLRFMIKSAEN
-605 LLTWIDKSG
+605 LLTWIEKSG
-614 EIPVFKK
+614 EIPIFKK
-621 GGLPDVEDFYE
+621 GGLPDVDDFYE
-632 ITDDGVNE
+632 ITDDGVKE

-655 IPRRFISNE
+655 IPRRFISDE
-664 FIEDVKSDIAL
+664 FIDDVKSDIAL
-675 LKKIREEWFG
+675 LRKIHEEWFG
-685 ADDSIKFDPKLDEF
+685 EDDQIKFDPKLDEF

-723 TVNYLGETLQQDG
+723 TVNYLGETLQQAG

-750 SSNKEII
+750 SSNKEKI
-757 RSNFDAGIRK
+757 RSNFDAGLRK
-767 ELQQDDYDILIAT
+767 ELQKDEYDILIAT

-812 RINRINKKVFDN
+812 RINRINKKVFEH
-824 LYIFNFFPTDVGEAE
+824 LYIFNFFPTEVGETE

-871 SFFVERY
+871 SFFAERY

-903 TDLYKEALLIP
+903 TDIYKEALLIP
-914 HRARIARN
+914 HRARIARH
-922 IEKPRY
+922 IKKLRY
-928 GVMMFGKKGND
+928 GVVMFGKKGND
-939 FVFKIANGDD
+939 FVFKIASGDEC
-949 ITMLSA
+949 TMLSA
-955 EEALSLF
+955 EEAFLLF
-962 EAQQNE
+962 EALQNE
-968 PPFAVNKS
+968 PPFAIDES
-976 FDATYQFLKS
+976 FDRIYQFLKS
-986 KLFSGVDKQR
+986 KLFSGIDKQR
-996 RDPRLLKALDKIKL
+996 RDPRLLEALSKIKL
-1010 IKESNILDKAY
+1010 VRESNILDKAY
-1021 VDDLLTVAQA
+1021 IDDLLTVAQA

-1043 NIKKNEIAEL
+1043 NIKKNEIVEL
-1053 PKLISHAYLL
+1053 PKVISHAYLL

-1068 MASVET
+1068 MASVEA

>member
-1 MSQNSFI
+1 
-8 TNKDK
+8 
-13 LMSEIIQGILPKT
+13 MSEIIQGILPKT

-40 YYLLSHSL
+40 YYLLSQGL

-76 ENKLSLGQLREK
+76 DNKLSLGQLREK

-104 SEEKQQSFTLF
+104 SEEKQKSFTLF
-115 CNKIKDG
+115 YNKIKDG

-168 EGRIEINV
+168 EGRTEINV

-188 KIFNELWDSSV
+188 KIFNELWETSV
-199 PVVDQNTLPEWED
+199 PVVDRDTLPEWED

-229 YVRVLHEYFNIPS
+229 YIRVLYEYFNIPS
-242 KENILTPYD
+242 KGNILTPYD
-251 ITEGTYTNLKYQTD
+251 ITEGRYSNLKYQTD

-312 LVRQWEVYK
+312 LVKQWEVYK

-336 EAALNHFKEIARSGE
+336 ETTLNHFKEIARSGE

-409 KSTLKTVVNLG
+409 KSTLKTVENLG

-431 DIEKSKREKRIT
+431 DMEKAKREKRIT
-443 DEEVKKEAERIASS
+443 DEEVKEEAERIASS

-467 RRSRIDLREI
+467 RRSRIDLMEI
-477 PAYKEDLRVQG
+477 PAYKKDLHIQG

-522 EHKDDGIIRFKS
+522 EHKDDGITRFKS

-540 AYAIKNK
+540 AYAVKEK
-547 IEELTRYLEK
+547 IEELTKYLEK

-605 LLTWIDKSG
+605 LLSWIEKSG

-632 ITDDGVNE
+632 ITDDGVKE

-655 IPRRFISNE
+655 IPLRFISDE
-664 FIEDVKSDIAL
+664 FIKDVKSDIDL
-675 LKKIREEWFG
+675 LKRIREEWFG
-685 ADDSIKFDPKLDEF
+685 EDDQIKFDPKLDEF

-742 KYTSGDAS
+742 KYTSDDAS
-750 SSNKEII
+750 SSNKEKI
-757 RSNFDAGIRK
+757 RSNFDAGLKK

-812 RINRINKKVFDN
+812 RINRINKKVFEN
-824 LYIFNFFPTDVGEAE
+824 LYIFNFFPTEVGEAE

-871 SFFVERY
+871 SFFAERY

-891 TPYRRLLDQLKG
+891 THYRRLLDQLKG

-914 HRARIARN
+914 HRARIARHTG
-922 IEKPRY
+922 KPRY

-939 FVFKIANGDD
+939 FVFKIANGNE

-962 EAQQNE
+962 ETQQNE
-968 PPFAVNKS
+968 PPFAVDES
-976 FDATYQFLKS
+976 FDASYQFLKS

-996 RDPRLLKALDKIKL
+996 RNPRLIEALAKIKL
-1010 IKESNILDKAY
+1010 IRESNILDKTY

-1031 DGLSGYEVRHLT
+1031 DGLSGYEVRYLT
-1043 NIKKNEIAEL
+1043 NLKKKDITEL
-1053 PKLISHAYLL
+1053 PGLISHAYLL

-1068 MASVET
+1068 MASVES

-1082 EQILPL
+1082 EQILPDNGI

>member
-1 MSQNSFI
+1 MS
-8 TNKDK
+8 D
-13 LMSEIIQGILPKT
+13 IIQGILPKT

-40 YYLLSHSL
+40 YYLLSQGL

-104 SEEKQQSFTLF
+104 SEEKQKSFTLF
-115 CNKIKDG
+115 YNKIKDG

-168 EGRIEINV
+168 EGRTEINV

-188 KIFNELWDSSV
+188 KIFNELWETSV
-199 PVVDQNTLPEWED
+199 PVVDQDTLPAWED

-229 YVRVLHEYFNIPS
+229 YIRVLYEYFNIPS
-242 KENILTPYD
+242 KDNILTPYD
-251 ITEGTYTNLKYQTD
+251 ITEGRYTNLKYQTD

-312 LVRQWEVYK
+312 LVIQWEVYK

-336 EAALNHFKEIARSGE
+336 ETALNHFKEIARSGE

-409 KSTLKTVVNLG
+409 KSTLKTVENLG

-431 DIEKSKREKRIT
+431 DMEKAKREKRMT

-467 RRSRIDLREI
+467 RRSRIDLMEI
-477 PAYKEDLRVQG
+477 PAYKEDLHIQG

-522 EHKDDGIIRFKS
+522 EHNDDGITRFKS

-540 AYAIKNK
+540 AYAIKEK
-547 IEELTRYLEK
+547 IEELTKYLEK

-566 VGRQQNVSS
+566 VGRQKNVSS

-590 AFRQSLGFMIKSAEN
+590 AFRQSLGFMIQSAEN
-605 LLTWIDKSG
+605 LLTWIEKSG

-632 ITDDGVNE
+632 ITDDGVKE

-655 IPRRFISNE
+655 IPRRFISDE

-685 ADDSIKFDPKLDEF
+685 ADDCIKFDPKLDEF
-699 KRLLAEHRKKDPK
+699 KRILSEHRMKDPK

-723 TVNYLGETLQQDG
+723 TVDYLGETLQKAG

-750 SSNKEII
+750 SSNKEKI
-757 RSNFDAGIRK
+757 RSNFDAGVRK
-767 ELQQDDYDILIAT
+767 ELQQDNYDILIAT

-812 RINRINKKVFDN
+812 RINRINKKVFEH
-824 LYIFNFFPTDVGEAE
+824 LYIFNFFPTEVGEAE

-871 SFFVERY
+871 SFFAERY

-903 TDLYKEALLIP
+903 SDLYKEALLIP
-914 HRARIARN
+914 HRARIARHA
-922 IEKPRY
+922 EKPRF

-939 FVFKIANGDD
+939 FVFKIASGNE

-968 PPFAVNKS
+968 PPFAVDGS
-976 FDATYQFLKS
+976 FDASYQFLKS

-996 RDPRLLKALDKIKL
+996 RDPRLLEALAKIKL
-1010 IKESNILDKAY
+1010 IRESNILDKAY

-1043 NIKKNEIAEL
+1043 NIKKNEIVEL

-1068 MASVET
+1068 MASVES

>member
-1 MSQNSFI
+1 
-8 TNKDK
+8 
-13 LMSEIIQGILPKT
+13 MSEIIQGILPKT

-40 YYLLSHSL
+40 YYLLSQGL
-48 ANKKLRILVGLD
+48 ADKRLRILVGLD

-76 ENKLSLGQLREK
+76 ENKLSLGQLRDK

-104 SEEKQQSFTLF
+104 TEEKQKSFTLF
-115 CNKIKDG
+115 YNKIKDG

-143 DLHNEQGEDPG
+143 DNHNEQGEDPG

-168 EGRIEINV
+168 EGRTEINV

-188 KIFNELWDSSV
+188 KIFNELWETSV
-199 PVVDQNTLPEWED
+199 PVVDQDTLPEWED

-229 YVRVLHEYFNIPS
+229 YIRVLHEYFNIPS
-242 KENILTPYD
+242 KDNILTPHD
-251 ITEGTYTNLKYQTD
+251 ITEGRYTNLKYQTD
-265 AVQLALNAIDNHN
+265 AVQLALNAIENHN

-336 EAALNHFKEIARSGE
+336 ETALNHFKEIARTGE

-383 VLLTATP
+383 ILLTATP
-390 FNNRPN
+390 FNNRPS

-409 KSTLKTVVNLG
+409 KSTLKTVENLG

-431 DIEKSKREKRIT
+431 EMEKAKREKRMT
-443 DEEVKKEAERIASS
+443 DEDVKEEAERIASS

-467 RRSRIDLREI
+467 RRSRIDLMEI
-477 PAYKEDLRVQG
+477 PAYKEDLHIQG

-540 AYAIKNK
+540 AYALKEK
-547 IEELTRYLEK
+547 IEELTKYLEK
-557 RTGVEYRML
+557 RTGVEFRML

-605 LLTWIDKSG
+605 LLTWIERSG

-621 GGLPDVEDFYE
+621 GGLPDVDDFYE
-632 ITDDGVNE
+632 ISDDGVKE

-655 IPRRFISNE
+655 IPCRFISDE

-675 LKKIREEWFG
+675 LKRIREEWFG
-685 ADDSIKFDPKLDEF
+685 KEDQIKFDSKLDEF
-699 KRLLAEHRKKDPK
+699 KRLLAEHRKKDPN

-723 TVNYLGETLQQDG
+723 TVDYLGETLQKAG

-742 KYTSGDAS
+742 KYTSGNAS
-750 SSNKEII
+750 SSNKEKI
-757 RSNFDAGIRK
+757 RSNFDAGVRE
-767 ELQQDDYDILIAT
+767 ELQQDNYDILIAT

-812 RINRINKKVFDN
+812 RINRINKKVFEH
-824 LYIFNFFPTDVGEAE
+824 LYIFNFFPTEVGEAE

-871 SFFVERY
+871 SFFAERY

-903 TDLYKEALLIP
+903 TELYKEALLIP
-914 HRARIARN
+914 HRARIARHA
-922 IEKPRY
+922 EKPRF

-939 FVFKIANGDD
+939 FVFKIASGNE

-968 PPFAVNKS
+968 PPFAVDGS
-976 FDATYQFLKS
+976 FDASYQFLKS

-996 RDPRLLKALDKIKL
+996 RDPRLLEALAKIKL
-1010 IKESNILDKAY
+1010 IRESNILDKAY

-1043 NIKKNEIAEL
+1043 NIKKNEIVEL

-1068 MASVET
+1068 MASVES

>member
-1 MSQNSFI
+1 
-8 TNKDK
+8 
-13 LMSEIIQGILPKT
+13 MSEIIQGILPKT

-40 YYLLSHSL
+40 YYLLSQGL

-60 VDTNISKSIQV
+60 VDTNISKSIKV

-76 ENKLSLGQLREK
+76 ENRLSLGQLREK

-104 SEEKQQSFTLF
+104 SEEKQKSFTLF
-115 CNKIKDG
+115 YNKIKDG

-143 DLHNEQGEDPG
+143 ENHSEQGEDPG

-168 EGRIEINV
+168 EGRTEINV

-188 KIFNELWDSSV
+188 KIFNELWETSV
-199 PVVDQNTLPEWED
+199 PVVDQGTLPEWED

-229 YVRVLHEYFNIPS
+229 YIRVLHEYFNIPS
-242 KENILTPYD
+242 KDNILTPHD
-251 ITEGTYTNLKYQTD
+251 ITEGRYNNLKYQTD
-265 AVQLALNAIDNHN
+265 AVQLALNAIENHN
-278 GVIIADVVGL
+278 GAIIADVVGL

-321 DEFGFNASVFSAGKI
+321 NEFGFNASVFSAGKI
-336 EAALNHFKEIARSGE
+336 ETALNHFKEIARTGE

-390 FNNRPN
+390 FNNRPS

-409 KSTLKTVVNLG
+409 KSTLKTVANLG

-431 DIEKSKREKRIT
+431 EMEKAKREKRIS
-443 DEEVKKEAERIASS
+443 DAEVKKEAERIASS

-467 RRSRIDLREI
+467 RRSRIDLKEI
-477 PAYKEDLRVQG
+477 PAYKEDLRIQG

-522 EHKDDGIIRFKS
+522 EHKDDGITRFKS

-540 AYAIKNK
+540 AYAIKDR
-547 IEELTRYLEK
+547 IEELTKYLEK

-605 LLTWIDKSG
+605 LLTWIEKSG

-621 GGLPDVEDFYE
+621 GGLPDVDDFYE
-632 ITDDGVNE
+632 ITDDGVKE

-664 FIEDVKSDIAL
+664 FIDDVKSDIAL
-675 LKKIREEWFG
+675 LRRIREEWFG
-685 ADDSIKFDPKLDEF
+685 EDDRIKFDPKLDEF

-750 SSNKEII
+750 SSNKEKI
-757 RSNFDAGIRK
+757 RSNFDAGLRT

-812 RINRINKKVFDN
+812 RINRINKKVFEH
-824 LYIFNFFPTDVGEAE
+824 LYIFNFFPTEVGEAE

-871 SFFVERY
+871 SFFAERY
-878 RKELSK
+878 RKELAT

-914 HRARIARN
+914 HRARIARQT
-922 IEKPRY
+922 EKPRY

-939 FVFKIANGDD
+939 FVFKIASGNE
-949 ITMLSA
+949 ITMLNA
-955 EEALSLF
+955 EDALSLF
-962 EAQQNE
+962 EARQNE
-968 PPFAVNKS
+968 PPFAVNEA
-976 FDATYQFLKS
+976 FDKTYQSLKS

-996 RDPRLLKALDKIKL
+996 RDPRLLEALAKIKL
-1010 IKESNILDKAY
+1010 VRDSNILDKAY

-1043 NIKKNEIAEL
+1043 NIKKSEIIEL

-1068 MASVET
+1068 MASVEA

>member
-1 MSQNSFI
+1 
-8 TNKDK
+8 
-13 LMSEIIQGILPKT
+13 MSEIIHGILPKT
-26 DAVDI
+26 NAVDI

-40 YYLLSHSL
+40 YHLLSQGL
-48 ANKKLRILVGLD
+48 AEKRLRILVGLD
-60 VDTNISKSIQV
+60 VDIDISKSIQV
-71 INTLS
+71 INNLS
-76 ENKLSLGQLREK
+76 ENHLTLGQLREK
-88 YYQEFVHL
+88 YYQQFVHL

-104 SEEKQQSFTLF
+104 SKERQESFTLF
-115 CNKIKDG
+115 YNKIKDG

-143 DLHNEQGEDPG
+143 DNNNEHGEDPG

-159 SSNLSYQGL
+159 SSNLSFQGL
-168 EGRIEINV
+168 EGRTEINV

-188 KIFNELWDSSV
+188 VIFNELWETSV
-199 PVVDQNTLPEWED
+199 PVVDQNLLPDWED

-220 EKLYAPYLM
+220 EKLYSPFLM
-229 YVRVLHEYFNIPS
+229 YVRVLHEYFNIPT
-242 KENILTPYD
+242 KDNILTPHD
-251 ITEGTYTNLKYQTD
+251 ITEGRYANLKYQTD
-265 AVQLALNAIDNHN
+265 AVQLSLNALDNHN

-288 GKSIIAS
+288 GKSVIAS

-312 LVRQWEVYK
+312 LVRQWEIYK

-336 EAALNHFKEIARSGE
+336 ESALSHFKEIARTNE

-390 FNNRPN
+390 FNNRPA

-409 KSTLKTVVNLG
+409 KSTLKTVENLG
-420 ESFRE
+420 EAFRE
-425 LIATYK
+425 LIYTYK
-431 DIEKSKREKRIT
+431 EMEKAKRDKTMSEEEIKR
-443 DEEVKKEAERIASS
+443 EAERIAAC

-467 RRSRIDLREI
+467 RRSRIDLMEI
-477 PAYKEDLRVQG
+477 PVYCEDLKIQG
-488 IKPVIPDDPQELNYE
+488 IRPVIPDDPKELNYE
-503 LSESQLK
+503 LTDHQLK
-510 LYLRTLDLIAES
+510 LYLHTLDLIADKEL
-522 EHKDDGIIRFKS
+522 KNDGVIRFKS
-534 ARYQPV
+534 ARYKPV
-540 AYAIKNK
+540 SYAVPEK
-547 IEELTRYLEK
+547 IEELTEYLEK

-566 VGRQQNVSS
+566 IGRQQNVSL

-605 LLTWIDKSG
+605 LLNWIDKSG

-632 ITDDGVNE
+632 ITDDGVKE
-640 IYDAFELYEQKGLFT
+640 IYDAYELYEQKGLFT
-655 IPRRFISNE
+655 IPRKFISDE
-664 FIEDVKSDIAL
+664 FIEDVKSDIQL
-675 LKKIREEWFG
+675 LKKIRQEWFG
-685 ADDSIKFDPKLDEF
+685 TDDKIMFDPKLNEF
-699 KRLLAEHRKKDPK
+699 RKLLVEHRTKDPK
-712 RKIVVFSAFAD
+712 RKIIVFSAFAD
-723 TVNYLGETLQQDG
+723 TVNYLGERFQADG

-742 KYTSGDAS
+742 IYTSGDAS
-750 SSNKEII
+750 VANKEKI
-757 RSNFDAGIRK
+757 RANFDAGLKK
-767 ELQQDDYDILIAT
+767 ELQRDDFDILIAT

-812 RINRINKKVFDN
+812 RINRINKKVFEH
-824 LYIFNFFPTDVGEAE
+824 LHIFNFFPTEIGEAE

-871 SFFVERY
+871 SFFMERY
-878 RKELSK
+878 RKELGK

-903 TDLYKEALLIP
+903 TEIYKEALLIP
-914 HRARIARN
+914 HRARIGRQM
-922 IEKPRY
+922 EKGKN
-928 GVMMFGKKGND
+928 GVLMFGKKGND
-939 FVFKIANGDD
+939 FVFKISNGADVD
-949 ITMLSA
+949 ILTA

-962 EAQQNE
+962 EASQNE
-968 PPFAVNKS
+968 EPYEVDDN
-976 FDATYQFLKS
+976 FDSTYQFLKS
-986 KLFSGVDKQR
+986 KLFTGTDKQR
-996 RDPRLLKALDKIKL
+996 RDQRLLEALSKIKL
-1010 IKESNILDKAY
+1010 IRQSCLLDNAY
-1021 VDDLLTVAQA
+1021 IDDLMKVAQA
-1031 DGLSGYEVRHLT
+1031 DGLSGYEVRLLS
-1043 NIKKNEIAEL
+1043 NIKKNEI
-1053 PKLISHAYLL
+1053 PKLPDLINHAYLL

-1068 MASVET
+1068 MASVEA

-1082 EQILPL
+1082 EQILPYNGI

>member
-1 MSQNSFI
+1 
-8 TNKDK
+8 
-13 LMSEIIQGILPKT
+13 MSEIIQGILPKS

-40 YYLLSHSL
+40 YYLLSQGL

-60 VDTNISKSIQV
+60 VDTNISKSIQI

-76 ENKLSLGQLREK
+76 ANKLSLGQLREK
-88 YYQEFVHL
+88 YYQQFVYL
-96 FNNSDFLD
+96 FNNTDFLD
-104 SEEKQQSFTLF
+104 SEEKQKSFTLF
-115 CNKIKDG
+115 YNKIKDG

-143 DLHNEQGEDPG
+143 DNHNEQGEDPG

-168 EGRIEINV
+168 EGRTEINV

-188 KIFNELWDSSV
+188 KIFNDLWETSV
-199 PVVDQNTLPEWED
+199 PVIDQDTLPEWED

-229 YVRVLHEYFNIPS
+229 YIRVLHEYFNIPS
-242 KENILTPYD
+242 KDNILTPHD
-251 ITEGTYTNLKYQTD
+251 ITEGRYTNLKYQTD
-265 AVQLALNAIDNHN
+265 AVQLALNAIENHN

-336 EAALNHFKEIARSGE
+336 ESALNHFKEIARTSE

-383 VLLTATP
+383 ILLTATP
-390 FNNRPN
+390 FNNRPS

-409 KSTLKTVVNLG
+409 KSTLKTVENLG

-431 DIEKSKREKRIT
+431 EMEKAKREKRIT

-467 RRSRIDLREI
+467 RRSRIDLMEI
-477 PAYKEDLRVQG
+477 PAYKEDLHIQG

-503 LSESQLK
+503 LSERQLK

-522 EHKDDGIIRFKS
+522 EPKNDGIIRFKS

-540 AYAIKNK
+540 AYAIKDK
-547 IEELTRYLEK
+547 IEELTKYLEK

-566 VGRQQNVSS
+566 VGRQQNVSL

-605 LLTWIDKSG
+605 LLTWVEKSG

-621 GGLPDVEDFYE
+621 GGLPDVDDFYE
-632 ITDDGVNE
+632 ITDDGVKE

-655 IPRRFISNE
+655 IPRSFISDE

-675 LKKIREEWFG
+675 LKRIREEWFG
-685 ADDSIKFDPKLDEF
+685 KDDQIIFDPKLDEF
-699 KRLLAEHRKKDPK
+699 KRLLAEHRSKDPK

-723 TVNYLGETLQQDG
+723 TVNYLGETLQQAG

-750 SSNKEII
+750 SSNKEKI
-757 RSNFDAGIRK
+757 RSNFDAGLRK
-767 ELQQDDYDILIAT
+767 ELQKDDYDILIAT

-812 RINRINKKVFDN
+812 RINRINKKVFEH
-824 LYIFNFFPTDVGEAE
+824 LYIFNFFPTEVGEAE

-871 SFFVERY
+871 SFFAERY

-903 TDLYKEALLIP
+903 TDLYKESMLIP
-914 HRARIARN
+914 HRARIARHT
-922 IEKPRY
+922 EKLRY

-939 FVFKIANGDD
+939 FVFKIANGDE
-949 ITMLSA
+949 IAMLSA
-955 EEALSLF
+955 EEAFSLF
-962 EAQQNE
+962 EALQTE
-968 PPFAVNKS
+968 PPFAVEGS
-976 FDATYQFLKS
+976 FDKTYQFLKS
-986 KLFSGVDKQR
+986 KLFSGIDKQR
-996 RDPRLLKALDKIKL
+996 RDPRLIEALSKIKL
-1010 IKESNILDKAY
+1010 IRESNILDKAY

-1043 NIKKNEIAEL
+1043 NIKKNEIAGL
-1053 PKLISHAYLL
+1053 PKVISHAYLL

-1068 MASVET
+1068 MASVEA

>member
-1 MSQNSFI
+1 
-8 TNKDK
+8 
-13 LMSEIIQGILPKT
+13 MSEIIQGILPKT

-40 YYLLSHSL
+40 YYLLSQGL

-88 YYQEFVHL
+88 YYREFVHL

-104 SEEKQQSFTLF
+104 SEEKQKSFTLF
-115 CNKIKDG
+115 YNKIKDG

-143 DLHNEQGEDPG
+143 DNYNEQGEDPG

-168 EGRIEINV
+168 EGRTEINV

-188 KIFNELWDSSV
+188 KIFNELWETSV
-199 PVVDQNTLPEWED
+199 PVVDQETLPDWEE

-229 YVRVLHEYFNIPS
+229 YIRVLHEYFNIPS
-242 KENILTPYD
+242 KENILTPHD
-251 ITEGTYTNLKYQTD
+251 ITEGRYTNLKYQTD

-303 RTIIVAPPH
+303 RTIVVAPPH

-321 DEFGFNASVFSAGKI
+321 DEFGFNASVFSSGKI
-336 EAALNHFKEIARSGE
+336 ESALNHFKEIARTGE

-383 VLLTATP
+383 ILLTATP
-390 FNNRPN
+390 FNNRPS

-409 KSTLKTVVNLG
+409 KSTLKTVDNLG

-425 LIATYK
+425 LIAKYK
-431 DIEKSKREKRIT
+431 EMEKAKREKRIS
-443 DEEVKKEAERIASS
+443 DKEVKKEAERIASS
-457 IRSIINPLVV
+457 IRSIINPLVI
-467 RRSRIDLREI
+467 RRSRIDLMKI
-477 PAYKEDLRVQG
+477 PAYQEDLLNQG

-522 EHKDDGIIRFKS
+522 EHKDDGITRFKS

-540 AYAIKNK
+540 SYAIKEK
-547 IEELTRYLEK
+547 IEELTKYLEN

-575 FMRKLLVQRFESSVY
+575 FMRKLLVQRFESSVF

-605 LLTWIDKSG
+605 LLSWIEKSG

-632 ITDDGVNE
+632 ITDDGVKE

-655 IPRRFISNE
+655 IPRRFISDE

-675 LKKIREEWFG
+675 LKRIREEWFG
-685 ADDSIKFDPKLDEF
+685 EDDQIKFDPKLDEF

-750 SSNKEII
+750 SSNKEKI
-757 RSNFDAGIRK
+757 RSNFDAGLKK

-812 RINRINKKVFDN
+812 RINRINKKVFEN
-824 LYIFNFFPTDVGEAE
+824 LYIFNFFPTEVGEAE

-871 SFFVERY
+871 SFFAERY

-914 HRARIARN
+914 HRARIARHT
-922 IEKPRY
+922 EKPRY
-928 GVMMFGKKGND
+928 GIMMFGKKGND
-939 FVFKIANGDD
+939 FVFKIADED
-949 ITMLSA
+949 EITMLSA
-955 EEALSLF
+955 EEAFSLF
-962 EAQQNE
+962 EAKQDE
-968 PPFAVNKS
+968 PPFAVNES
-976 FDATYQFLKS
+976 FDVTYQFLKS
-986 KLFSGVDKQR
+986 KLFSGIDRQR
-996 RDPRLLKALDKIKL
+996 RDQRLLDAQAKIKW

-1021 VDDLLTVAQA
+1021 VDDLLIVAKA
-1031 DGLSGYEVRHLT
+1031 DGLSGYEVRYLT
-1043 NIKKNEIAEL
+1043 NIKKNEIIGL

-1068 MASVET
+1068 MASVEA

-1082 EQILPL
+1082 EQILPI